1 MKIKRKIGNVI
12 YEDVAQISLYEVEY
26 GLTFILE
33 NMAKYIREFD
43 DIISEQSLKE
53 IAAILQQKPSQ
64 EKLIII
70 FRLFNQFINVLYS

>member
-12 YEDVAQISLYEVEY
+12 NEDVTQISLYEVEY

-53 IAAILQQKPSQ
+53 IAAILM
-64 EKLIII
+64 
-70 FRLFNQFINVLYS
+70 